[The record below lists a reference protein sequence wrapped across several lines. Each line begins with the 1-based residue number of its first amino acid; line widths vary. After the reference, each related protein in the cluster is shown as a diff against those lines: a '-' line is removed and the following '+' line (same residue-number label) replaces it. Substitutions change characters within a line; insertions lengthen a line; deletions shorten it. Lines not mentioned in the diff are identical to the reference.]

1 MSIAPSDRPAD
12 PSGDPQGHAPVGVRP
27 VSARPGRLS
36 RIRRGRHAKRRIA
49 ITALI
54 ALAAFVFLTR
64 SALVRWVVEPRL
76 SAMIGGDAT
85 MASASVTLRGGLAL
99 RDVRVTAPG
108 APPHAATVLEARR
121 IDLAIAPGSL
131 FTGSPRITRI
141 NLVEPTV
148 RVSQGED
155 GRLTVQGLAP
165 KTSGAAPA
173 ALPIIEIT
181 RGAVEFGEHTASEY
195 HRLMRLPVSGR
206 LAPSARDD
214 RAYTV
219 RLQGLPDESR
229 IVDLGRAFGVPA
241 PTPTVLEGEI
251 GVESRTARL
260 RLTNIDL
267 ASWGSQWAP
276 SALRDRWTALE
287 IEGRLPDTEF
297 TFTPDAGASAEVA
310 LEDVAL
316 TLPVAPT
323 TEQTEGDIEPQ
334 PPRNLRMASVSG
346 TVRFDR
352 SSLRASLTGLI
363 EDLKYRVVL
372 TTDGLALTA
381 PFRLEVETA
390 EPFTVGAHPSLL
402 PFAPPVVRERFQTF
416 SGPTAV
422 VEGQVVITRGPVGE
436 DGVPPEPSVAGAL
449 RFHDG
454 AAAYE
459 RFPYPIFNLAGLVRF
474 TDREIRIESITGS
487 NRSGARLH
495 AEGIIAPPTDGA
507 EVNLRIAV
515 VDLPLDDELEEA
527 MPEARKGLVAALFD
541 GGAYARRVAAG
552 LLQSTPAKAEAEAS
566 LAEKRTLAAVRA
578 SRDEPPDAALDA
590 EIAALERRVRIP
602 VFDIGARAQLDIRV
616 HRASGKGDGN
626 WSSEVRAGLPRAGL
640 FPREFPYPCEVV
652 GGEVWF
658 DDYEARAEFTTATGP
673 TGGEWSFIADATLMN
688 ERDEKMFRP
697 RIIAIGHDVPID
709 ALLLEAL
716 PVGRQTGSEGAE
728 AQSIR
733 APDATAPHDIAATLA
748 ALGLSGRVDC
758 QALIEPREGDD
769 SHSPTLGF
777 DAHVALRDVSA
788 SPPGSGGVPIL
799 SSVFGEAEVTERSVR
814 AERLSG
820 RFAGGSLSADV
831 HAEFP
836 GAEKGVAPRA
846 EVHAT
851 ASVRGLDLESPIEA
865 LVGLFDPRAGGRIAS
880 LRAEHAPAGRI
891 DASLDIETAAPL
903 ASEGAPD
910 GAPGLE
916 SAAGVVP
923 GAPPEYRV
931 GLSNPRWL
939 ALTIGGGRLEAP
951 EASGAIRLTP
961 DRLEFEGVAADTTCD
976 GEPAG
981 RVSLDGAIA
990 LAEETQTLHAS
1001 LRDGHF
1007 ESPIVRGLLSAVTAG
1022 QSETKPGEP
1031 TTQAP
1036 DEPFVRLDT
1045 LRGEFDAELT
1055 LGTSEGAEPRIEGAV
1070 SPRSLA
1076 LERGGVA
1083 LDFDRVEGRALF
1095 DAAGGALE
1103 GLRAEGPGLWLAADG
1118 AWTTKPTFD
1127 LDVRVRGEA
1136 DSLESRALALLPA
1149 EVLNAARALK
1159 IEAKGPIALDNAE
1172 ISVSTS
1178 AEGAREIAA
1187 SGAVRFRDASAN
1199 VGVSVAHANGSLR
1212 FDASEPAPSPG
1223 GAAPDTRFSVA
1234 LDIESALVAGLS
1246 VTGAEA
1252 DVRSGETP
1260 GEILAPMFSCSSHGG
1275 RLAGWAR
1282 VDGEGDDRA
1291 FEVDLVASG
1300 VALGEAL
1307 RELQRDAG
1315 AASASPSA
1323 APAGPAPDRGLLDAS
1338 LSMRG
1343 RLSDPASR
1351 TGRGRFQVDGG
1362 ELVAMPVVTR
1372 LIELS
1377 NLAPPM
1383 GGRLRETDAEF
1394 HIQGPLVTFD
1404 LFRISSQSISLL
1416 GQGALRYP
1424 EMDVD
1429 MRFTSRGNLR
1439 IPLLS
1444 DVFEGLRDEIVTI
1457 TVTGPLADPQF
1468 GTTSLA
1474 GTRAIMGDI
1483 FRPDPGK
1490 DREQT
1495 PAPIERDAPDPNE

>member
-27 VSARPGRLS
+27 VTRRPGRLS

-76 SAMIGGDAT
+76 SAMMGGEAT
-85 MASASVTLRGGLAL
+85 MASASVTLRGTLSL

-108 APPHAATVLEARR
+108 APAQAATVLEARR
-121 IDLAIAPGSL
+121 IDLAIAPVSL

-141 NLVEPTV
+141 GLVEPTV
-148 RVSQGED
+148 RVSQAED
-155 GRLTVQGLAP
+155 GWLTVQGLTP
-165 KTSGAAPA
+165 KASGAAPA

-181 RGAVEFGEHTASEY
+181 RGAVEVGEHTATEY
-195 HRLMRLPVSGR
+195 RRLARLPVSGR
-206 LAPSARDD
+206 VEPSARND
-214 RAYTV
+214 RVYTV

-287 IEGRLPDTEF
+287 IEGRLPRTEF
-297 TFTPDAGASAEVA
+297 AFTPEEGASAEVT

-323 TEQTEGDIEPQ
+323 TEQTEGTIEPH

-352 SSLRASLTGLI
+352 SSLRAALTGLI

-474 TDREIRIESITGS
+474 TDKEIRIESITGS

-507 EVNLRIAV
+507 EVDLRIAV

-527 MPEARKGLVAALFD
+527 MPEARKGLVGALFD

-552 LLQSTPAKAEAEAS
+552 LLQSTAAKAEAEAS

-578 SRDEPPDAALDA
+578 SRDELPDAALDA
-590 EIAALERRVRIP
+590 EIADLERRVRIP
-602 VFDIGARAQLDIRV
+602 VFDLGARAQLDIRV
-616 HRASGKGDGN
+616 HRAAGKGDGN

-640 FPREFPYPCEVV
+640 FPREFPYPCVV
-652 GGEVWF
+652 EGGEVWF

-697 RIIAIGHDVPID
+697 RIIAIGRDVPID

-716 PVGRQTGSEGAE
+716 PVGRSTGSDAAE
-728 AQSIR
+728 AQTIR
-733 APDATAPHDIAATLA
+733 APDANAPHDIPATLG

-769 SHSPTLGF
+769 SPTPTLGF

-788 SPPGSGGVPIL
+788 SPPGSGGAPIL

-814 AERLSG
+814 AESLNG

-831 HAEFP
+831 RADFP
-836 GAEKGVAPRA
+836 GSEKGVAPRA
-846 EVHAT
+846 EVRAT
-851 ASVRGLDLESPIEA
+851 ASVRGLDLESPIET
-865 LVGLFDPRAGGRIAS
+865 LVSLFDPRAGDRIAA

-891 DASLDIETAAPL
+891 DASLEIESAPTV
-903 ASEGAPD
+903 ATEGAP
-910 GAPGLE
+910 GFEAAPGP
-916 SAAGVVP
+916 VP
-923 GAPPEYRV
+923 GVLPEYRV
-931 GLSNPRWL
+931 SLSNPRWI

-976 GEPAG
+976 GESSG
-981 RVSLDGAIA
+981 RLSLDGAIA
-990 LAEETQTLHAS
+990 LAEETQTVHAS
-1001 LRDGHF
+1001 LRDGRF
-1007 ESPIVRGLLSAVTAG
+1007 ESPIVRGLLAAVSAG
-1022 QSETKPGEP
+1022 QAETKPAESKAG
-1031 TTQAP
+1031 AA

-1045 LRGEFDAELT
+1045 LRGVFDAELT
-1055 LGTSEGAEPRIEGAV
+1055 LGTAEGAEPRIEGTV

-1083 LDFDRVEGRALF
+1083 LDFDRVEGRVVF
-1095 DAAGGALE
+1095 DGEGGALE
-1103 GLRAEGPGLWLAADG
+1103 GLRAEGRGLWLAADG

-1136 DSLESRALALLPA
+1136 ESLESRALALLPA
-1149 EVLNAARALK
+1149 EALNAARALK

-1172 ISVSTS
+1172 ISVSTC
-1178 AEGAREIAA
+1178 AEGAREIAV
-1187 SGAVRFRDASAN
+1187 SGAVRFSDASAN

-1234 LDIESALVAGLS
+1234 LDIASALVAGLS

-1252 DVRSGETP
+1252 DVRSGEAP
-1260 GEILAPMFSCSSHGG
+1260 GEILAPVFSCSTHGG

-1315 AASASPSA
+1315 AASAPPSP
-1323 APAGPAPDRGLLDAS
+1323 PPTDPAPDRGLLDAS

-1343 RLSDPASR
+1343 RLNDAATRS
-1351 TGRGRFQVDGG
+1351 GRGRFQVDGG
-1362 ELVAMPVVTR
+1362 ELVAMPVVTQ

-1394 HIQGPLVTFD
+1394 HIEGALVTFD
-1404 LFRISSQSISLL
+1404 QLRISSSSISLL

-1424 EMDVD
+1424 ELDVD
-1429 MRFTSRGNLR
+1429 MRFTSRGNVR

-1490 DREQT
+1490 AREQPAT
-1495 PAPIERDAPDPNE
+1495 PVERHGEDTDE